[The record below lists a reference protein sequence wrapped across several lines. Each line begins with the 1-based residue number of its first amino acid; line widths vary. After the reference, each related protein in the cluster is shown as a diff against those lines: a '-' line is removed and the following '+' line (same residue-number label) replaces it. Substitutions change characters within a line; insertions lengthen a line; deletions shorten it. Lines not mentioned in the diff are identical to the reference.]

1 MLSDIIFGVIAM
13 AIATAFYLV
22 PIVKLVPIL
31 GAKSIPLVAV
41 VMIGVVMMVVEF
53 YQTITA
59 EKKEKKKTK

>member
-13 AIATAFYLV
+13 AIAAAFYLV